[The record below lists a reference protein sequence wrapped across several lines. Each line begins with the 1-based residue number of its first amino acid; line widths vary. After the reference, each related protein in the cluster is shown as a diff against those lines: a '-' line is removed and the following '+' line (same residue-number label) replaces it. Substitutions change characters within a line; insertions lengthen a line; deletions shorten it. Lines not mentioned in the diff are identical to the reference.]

1 MTMRLLR
8 LLLVAFVLL
17 AACGDGDADVASDD
31 DGPTST
37 GGGSVADES
46 TVYETTA
53 TVLESPGHGPQ
64 LCLGGVAESYPP
76 QCGGPGIVG
85 WDWSTVEGESANGT
99 TWGTYSLTGTWDG
112 ETFTVTG
119 PVAEPGPFD
128 DGGPTDFS
136 TPCDEPEGGWTVVDE
151 ATANDAG
158 FAAAQEYAQGQPD
171 FGGLWVDQSINPAS
185 GEFGMN
191 DPTKLI
197 LNVKFT
203 GDLERHEA
211 ELRDRFG
218 GPLCVVETDRTEAEL
233 RRLQDDLYDEL
244 DAHFA
249 SVDIVRGVVEFG
261 VVVADPTLQAELDD
275 AHGPG
280 VVELIGSLRP
290 VDG

>member
-1 MTMRLLR
+1 MGFLR
-8 LLLVAFVLL
+8 LALVAVLAL
-17 AACGDGDADVASDD
+17 TACGDEDADVASDD
-31 DGPTST
+31 DAPTTT
-37 GGGSVADES
+37 GGGVPDD

-53 TVLESPGHGPQ
+53 TVLESPDHGPQ

-76 QCGGPGIVG
+76 QCGGPDIVG
-85 WDWSTVEGESANGT
+85 WDWSTVQAESASGT

-119 PVAEPGPFD
+119 PVGEPEPYD
-128 DGGPTDFS
+128 DGGATDFS
-136 TPCDEPEGGWTVVDE
+136 TPCEEPEGGWTVVDE
-151 ATANDAG
+151 ATADDAG
-158 FAAAQEYAQGQPD
+158 LAAAQEYAQGQPD

-185 GEFGMN
+185 GELGMN

-233 RRLQDDLYDEL
+233 RRLQDDLYEEL
-244 DAHFA
+244 GAHFA

-275 AHGPG
+275 AHGAG